1 MRIFQRLRKKQALD
15 RGKEITE
22 AVRAYNEALS
32 ALGEAAGTIGKV
44 AKENGM
50 STEKIETSVAKM
62 QEIARTAQIC
72 PEDLTRGGNNRGKG
86 QRD

>member
-1 MRIFQRLRKKQALD
+1 MRIFQRLRTKKAQD

-32 ALGEAAGTIGKV
+32 ALGEAAGTIGRV
-44 AKENGM
+44 AKENGV

-86 QRD
+86 QRN

>member
-1 MRIFQRLRKKQALD
+1 MLKRKVFED
-15 RGKEITE
+15 RESWLAGRGASIG
-22 AVRAYNEALS
+22 AS
-32 ALGEAAGTIGKV
+32 EAAAVIGRV

-72 PEDLTRGGNNRGKG
+72 PEDLTRGGNRCGK
-86 QRD
+86 R

>member
-1 MRIFQRLRKKQALD
+1 MRIFQRLGTKKAQD
-15 RGKEITE
+15 RGKEIAE

-32 ALGEAAGTIGKV
+32 ALGEAAGTIGRV

>member
-1 MRIFQRLRKKQALD
+1 MRIFQRLRKKQAQD
-15 RGKEITE
+15 KGKEIAE

-32 ALGEAAGTIGKV
+32 ALGEAAAVIGRV

-72 PEDLTRGGNNRGKG
+72 PEDLTRGGNRCGK
-86 QRD
+86 R